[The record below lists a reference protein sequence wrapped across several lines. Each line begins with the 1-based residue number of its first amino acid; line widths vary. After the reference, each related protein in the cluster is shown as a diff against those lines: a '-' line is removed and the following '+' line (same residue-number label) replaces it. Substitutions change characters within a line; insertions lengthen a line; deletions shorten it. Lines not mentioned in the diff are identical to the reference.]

1 MKVMFDIVD
10 AYEHRDR
17 MMMPK
22 YVVNAANDE
31 FFLPTDTGY
40 WWDKRPNYYEL
51 NRFILLPNTEHSMI
65 TGLLGNN
72 QNFCNILS
80 DKDFSEILPTV
91 NAWISQ
97 ILLAHMKID
106 EEHGPKEITT
116 IEQRNEVSQQIMSI
130 ANIPRFNWTIDPEN
144 GDITVMSEVQP
155 VRKGIIGS
163 TLDKSLWTQIQ
174 LVYID

>member
-1 MKVMFDIVD
+1 MVFEMKVMFDIVD

-40 WWDKRPNYYEL
+40 WWDKMPNYYEL

-72 QNFCNILS
+72 LDFCNILS
-80 DKDFSEILPTV
+80 DKEFSEILPTV

-97 ILLAHMKID
+97 ILLAHIKIA
-106 EEHGPKEITT
+106 EENGPKEITT

-163 TLDKSLWTQIQ
+163 TLYKTGGHKNT
-174 LVYID
+174 